1 MHLIE
6 IHLIQLGYLK
16 NLFVMNTVYII
27 IIHKNHQ
34 TNPIIINLNSLNSPL
49 LDIDLTLE
57 KRLNLIIAHKWVKL
71 QQYNLQDSRV

>member
-27 IIHKNHQ
+27 IIHKNH
-34 TNPIIINLNSLNSPL
+34 
-49 LDIDLTLE
+49 
-57 KRLNLIIAHKWVKL
+57 
-71 QQYNLQDSRV
+71 